1 MSVKFTTKEVIESL
15 KIGLINTPDNMSDFY
30 DETQRQLKAYGVPEG
45 ITATILAQCT
55 NGTLKATIETLELN
69 NVQID

>member
-45 ITATILAQCT
+45 ITATILVQCT